1 MTLFTRVQPQRHR
14 ATAPTLLVALT
25 LLAPAVQSEP
35 FIAPGRAELRVD
47 LQQLADENVI
57 QGPITAWPLSWQSLV
72 ADLESADLDNL
83 STETRAALDRVTTE
97 LNFAEQTKRF
107 LPHVRI
113 GFASEPIA
121 IRSFSS
127 TPRAEGEL
135 EAGISYTGDRL
146 SFNLNVIRAW
156 DSPDEWRADGSY
168 IGFALQNWSFIAGM
182 PERWWGP
189 GMQSSLI
196 LSTNAQPLPQIGV
209 QRLSVDGFER
219 PWLRWIGP
227 WSVTSFLGQLDDERV
242 VNDALLFGIRFTA
255 RPLRQLEFAFSRAAQ
270 LCGDGRPCGAS
281 EFFRMLAGRDNVGR
295 GDVTR
300 ENEPGNQLAGLD
312 LRWNFTDMPY
322 AVYLQWIGE
331 DSRQGG
337 PQIGSFMRM
346 IGAEHT
352 GRFRSSGWRHRTFIE
367 MADTTCQEGGGGF
380 GGNKFN
386 CSYQHGTFRTGYR
399 YEGRPLGYTTD
410 TDSESLSVIS
420 VFTGPDNRSFEFGAY
435 SVRVNQGPV
444 AGGQLHSLSTTPASR
459 YGIDVSHV
467 RDLPLGRLRVRLS
480 YAEQR
485 DQLTGATETDSVA
498 AVEWMIG
505 YW

>member
-1 MTLFTRVQPQRHR
+1 MILNPCVQPGRYR
-14 ATAPTLLVALT
+14 VATPTVLVALA
-25 LLAPAVQSEP
+25 LLAPVLRAEP
-35 FIAPGRAELRVD
+35 FIAPGRSGLRVD

-72 ADLESADLDNL
+72 ADLESAEPNSL
-83 STETRAALDRVTTE
+83 SAESRAALDRVTTE
-97 LNFAEQTKRF
+97 LGFAEQTHRL
-107 LPHVRI
+107 LPHVRV

-146 SFNLNVIRAW
+146 SYNLNLTRAW
-156 DSPDEWRADGSY
+156 DSPDDWRVDGSY
-168 IGFALQNWSFIAGM
+168 IGFAIRNWSFVAGL

-196 LSTNAQPLPQIGV
+196 LSTNARPLPQIGV

-227 WSVTSFLGQLDDERV
+227 WSVTSFIGQFDDERV
-242 VNDALLFGIRFTA
+242 VDDALLFGVRFTA
-255 RPLRQLEFAFSRAAQ
+255 RPLPQLEFAVSRAAQ
-270 LCGDGRPCGAS
+270 LCGDGRPCGAG
-281 EFFRMLAGRDNVGR
+281 EFLDMLAGRDNVGR
-295 GDVTR
+295 RDVTA
-300 ENEPGNQLAGLD
+300 ENEPGNQLAGID
-312 LRWNFTDMPY
+312 LRWAFADMPY
-322 AVYLQWIGE
+322 AIYMQWIGE

-337 PQIGSFMRM
+337 PQIGSFMRLA
-346 IGAEHT
+346 GAEYS
-352 GRFRSSGWRHRTFIE
+352 GQLRSSGWHHRTFIE
-367 MADTTCQEGGGGF
+367 IADTTCQQGGGGF

-399 YEGRPLGYTTD
+399 YEGRPLGHTTD
-410 TDSESLSVIS
+410 TDSESLSLIS
-420 VFTGPDNRSFEFGAY
+420 VVSGPNNKSFEFGAY
-435 SVRVNQGPV
+435 SVRVNQGPI
-444 AGGQLHSLSTTPASR
+444 ANGQPHSLSTTPASR
-459 YGIDVSHV
+459 YGIDVSHL

-485 DQLTGATETDSVA
+485 DQLTGRTDTDSVI
-498 AVEWMIG
+498 AVEWLLG